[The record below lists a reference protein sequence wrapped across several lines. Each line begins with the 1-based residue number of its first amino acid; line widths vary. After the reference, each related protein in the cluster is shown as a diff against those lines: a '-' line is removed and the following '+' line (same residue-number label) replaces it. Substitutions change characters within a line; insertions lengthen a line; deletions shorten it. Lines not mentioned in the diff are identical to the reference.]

1 MIVQFILLLIGASA
15 ATWAQDARALFSSQ
29 CGVCHGDG
37 QGTERGPNLM
47 GNRKIRAMSRD
58 DLRALIRDGAPA
70 SGMPAFPRLSAA
82 ELDSLTA
89 LVRDMNATAAEAE
102 GPGNAAAGE
111 RYFFGAGGCAGCH
124 MALGRG
130 KTVGP
135 DLSAAGVEMTREEL
149 ERAVREPSVRIRPG
163 YQSVAVT
170 LRNTPAPLRGFARNH
185 SRYSTQVQDL
195 NGRFH
200 LLAANEIAEVKLD
213 AQSMMPAAK
222 CSGEECRDVVA
233 YLASLT
239 GVKPGA
245 PAVAFASAARTP
257 RTGDWASYHG
267 ELSGNRFSPLNQI
280 TRDNVKDL
288 RLAWVF
294 PVNHN
299 QLEVTPVVV
308 DGVMYITG
316 PNQVWALDARS
327 GRTIWH
333 YQRPRSR
340 NTRGDPAKGTNRG
353 VAIQGDR
360 VFTVTDSARLLALH
374 RVTGALL
381 WETALAAD
389 LADASYAGNYGNT
402 SAPLVISSDL
412 VVAGISGGDL
422 GMRGF
427 LDAYR
432 VSTGERVWRF
442 WTVPAPHEPLAK
454 SGWQG
459 TALEKF
465 GGGGGTWMTGT
476 YDPETDLV
484 FWGVGNPYPAMN
496 GDERRGDNLYTS
508 SVVAVE
514 GRTGKLKWH
523 YQFTPHDLYDWDGG
537 QTPLIV
543 NRTYRG
549 RERKLLIEAN
559 RNGFFYVFDRT
570 NGELLLAEKFVDKL
584 TWATGIGKDGRPILI
599 PGKEPTRDGNLVCPN
614 VLGATNWHSVA
625 FSQETGLFYL
635 MAREDCGVYTKP
647 PSWNPRPWVKEPGR
661 AALRA
666 IDIETGKR
674 VWDVPQ
680 IGRADSWGGV
690 LATAGGVLFFCED
703 SGALGAVDPRTG
715 KDLWQIQVNSGA
727 ELGDGHSWRASPMT
741 YVAAGKQYVA
751 VANGPNI
758 LVFGLP

>member
-1 MIVQFILLLIGASA
+1 MVRCIVFLSLLAAAAS
-15 ATWAQDARALFSSQ
+15 AQDARALFAAQ

-47 GNRKIRAMSRD
+47 GNRKIRAMSRE
-58 DLRALIRDGAPA
+58 DLRTLIRDGVPA
-70 SGMPAFPRLSAA
+70 SGMPAFPRLSGA

-89 LVRDMNATAAEAE
+89 LVRGMNATAAEAG
-102 GPGNAAAGE
+102 GPGDAAAGE

-124 MALGRG
+124 MVLGRG
-130 KTVGP
+130 KAVGP

-149 ERAVREPSVRIRPG
+149 ERSVREPSARIRPG
-163 YQSVAVT
+163 YQPVTVT
-170 LRNTPAPLRGFARNH
+170 LRNSPTPLRGFARNH

-195 NGRFH
+195 AGRFH
-200 LLAANEIAEVKLD
+200 LLASSEIAEVKLD
-213 AQSMMPAAK
+213 AQSMMPAPRCPA
-222 CSGEECRDVVA
+222 GECRDVVA

-239 GVKPGA
+239 GIKPGA
-245 PAVAFASAARTP
+245 PAAAFADSIRAP

-267 ELSGNRFSPLNQI
+267 ELTGNRFSPLNQI

-308 DGVMYITG
+308 DGVMYLTG

-327 GRTIWH
+327 GRTLWH
-333 YQRPRSR
+333 FARPRSR
-340 NTRGDPAKGTNRG
+340 DTRGDPAKGTNRG

-360 VFTVTDSARLLALH
+360 VFTVTDNAHLLALH

-389 LADASYAGNYGNT
+389 LAGASYAGNYGNT
-402 SAPLVISSDL
+402 SAPLVISGDL

-427 LDAYR
+427 LDAYK

-442 WTVPAPHEPLAK
+442 WTVPAPNEPLAK
-454 SGWQG
+454 TSWQG

-476 YDPETDLV
+476 YDAETDLV
-484 FWGVGNPYPAMN
+484 FWGTGNPYPAMN

-508 SVVAVE
+508 GVVAVE

-543 NRTYRG
+543 NRAYRG

-584 TWATGIGKDGRPILI
+584 TWATGIGKDGRPVLI

-647 PSWNPRPWVKEPGR
+647 PSWNPRPWVKEPGY

-741 YVAAGKQYVA
+741 YLAAGKQYVA

-758 LVFGLP
+758 LVFALP

>member
-1 MIVQFILLLIGASA
+1 MA
-15 ATWAQDARALFSSQ
+15 AVAQDARGLFAAQ

-47 GNRKIRAMSRD
+47 GNRKIRAMARE
-58 DLRALIRDGAPA
+58 DLRLLIRDGVPA
-70 SGMPAFPRLSAA
+70 SGMPAFPKLTAT

-89 LVRDMNATAAEAE
+89 LVRGMNATAAEAG
-102 GPGNAAAGE
+102 GPGVAAAGE

-130 KTVGP
+130 KAVGP
-135 DLSAAGVEMTREEL
+135 DLSAAGVEMTREEI
-149 ERAVREPSVRIRPG
+149 ERAVREPSARIRPG
-163 YQSVAVT
+163 YQTVTVT
-170 LRNTPAPLRGFARNH
+170 LRNTPTPIRGFARNH

-195 NGRFH
+195 AGRFH
-200 LLAANEIAEVKLD
+200 MLAASEMADVKLD

-222 CSGEECRDVVA
+222 CTAEECRDVVA

-239 GVKPGA
+239 GIKPGA
-245 PAVAFASAARTP
+245 PAAAFDSVARAP
-257 RTGDWASYHG
+257 RIGDWASYHG
-267 ELSGNRFSPLNQI
+267 ELSGNRFSALNQI

-340 NTRGDPAKGTNRG
+340 DTRGDPAKGTNRG

-360 VFTVTDSARLLALH
+360 VFTVTDNARLLALH

-389 LADASYAGNYGNT
+389 LAGASYAGNYGNT
-402 SAPLVISSDL
+402 SAPLAISGDL

-427 LDAYR
+427 LDAYK
-432 VSTGERVWRF
+432 VATGKRVWRF
-442 WTVPAPHEPLAK
+442 WTVPAPNEPLAK
-454 SGWQG
+454 TSWQG
-459 TALEKF
+459 TALEQF

-476 YDPETDLV
+476 YDPETDTV
-484 FWGVGNPYPAMN
+484 FWGVGNPYPSMN

-508 SVVAVE
+508 AVVAVD

-523 YQFTPHDLYDWDGG
+523 YQFTPHDQYDWDGG

-584 TWATGIGKDGRPILI
+584 TWATGIGKDGRPMLV

-647 PSWNPRPWVKEPGR
+647 PSWNPRPWVKEPGH

-690 LATAGGVLFFCED
+690 LGTAGGVLFFCED
-703 SGALGAVDPRTG
+703 SGALGAVDLRTG

-741 YVAAGKQYVA
+741 YLAAGKQYVA

-758 LVFGLP
+758 LVFALP